1 MRDKI
6 FTYYQNFMIFFT
18 FLLFWFGIQ
27 FGEIV
32 EDSFAFFLVIT
43 IGILHGAND
52 LLILSKRN
60 FASNKNVNK
69 NLLIYLFM
77 IGLCVLLFF
86 LNSFLAIIIFIIIS
100 AFHFGEEHFSEKI
113 KQNSIES
120 YFYFFVYGLIVFAML
135 FYNSE
140 IQLKEIMID
149 LVGVSFSPFLVK
161 LILLISGL
169 LFLLMSIYFYFKK
182 QISIKTIMKELFY
195 LMFLFLVFKTTSL
208 IFGFAIYFI
217 LWHSLPSILH
227 QVLFLSGEVNK
238 QTILKFIKKALL
250 FWVISAVGILLLYF
264 LTPSLKLFSS
274 SLFAVLFAVTAPHM
288 WVMSSMKTNG

>member
-149 LVGVSFSPFLVK
+149 LVGVSFSPFFVK
-161 LILLISGL
+161 LILFISGL
-169 LFLLMSIYFYFKK
+169 LFLLMNIYFYFKK
-182 QISIKTIMKELFY
+182 QISLKTIMKELFY

-250 FWVISAVGILLLYF
+250 FWVISAVGILLLYY

>member
-1 MRDKI
+1 MRDEI

-86 LNSFLAIIIFIIIS
+86 LNSFLSIIIFIIIS

-195 LMFLFLVFKTTSL
+195 LIFLFLVFKTTSL

>member
-1 MRDKI
+1 MKDEI

-60 FASNKNVNK
+60 FSSKKNVNK

-77 IGLCVLLFF
+77 ITLCVILFF
-86 LNSFLAIIIFIIIS
+86 LNSFLAIITFIIIS

-113 KQNSIES
+113 KQNGIER
-120 YFYFFVYGLIVFAML
+120 YFYFFIYGLIVFGML

-149 LVGVSFSPFLVK
+149 LVGISFSPYLVK
-161 LILLISGL
+161 VILLISIL
-169 LFLLMSIYFYFKK
+169 LFLLMSVYFFLKK
-182 QISIKTIMKELFY
+182 QTSLKIVVREIFY

-208 IFGFAIYFI
+208 IYGFAIYFI

-227 QVLFLSGEVNK
+227 QVLYLSGEVNK
-238 QTILKFIKKALL
+238 QTVLKFVRKALL
-250 FWVISAVGILLLYF
+250 FWVISAIGILLLYF
-264 LTPSLKLFSS
+264 LTPSLKFFSS

-288 WVMSSMKTNG
+288 WVMSTMKSTA

>member
-1 MRDKI
+1 MRDEI
-6 FTYYQNFMIFFT
+6 FTHYQNFMIFFT

-288 WVMSSMKTNG
+288 WVMSSIKTNG

>member
-149 LVGVSFSPFLVK
+149 LVGVSFSPFFVK
-161 LILLISGL
+161 LILFISGL

-182 QISIKTIMKELFY
+182 QISLKTIMKELFY

-250 FWVISAVGILLLYF
+250 FWVISAVGILLLYY

>member
-1 MRDKI
+1 MRDEI